1 MIGSFKA
8 EILKLRKRPATW
20 VLLGVVLG
28 LTQLFGYVLPYSS
41 WLTSDQ
47 NFRTQG
53 LDPQAVLAGTL
64 PGELVPTSLGGFPVF
79 AGALALILGAL
90 ATGSEYGWGTWQT
103 ALTQRPTRLAVYGG
117 KLLALAASTLGIVLA
132 TFALNGTVAGVIAT
146 VESRALDYPSAA
158 ELAQGIGSGW
168 LILGCGPASG
178 PCSGSPSGAWPC
190 RSASG
195 GLGPRGREPG
205 LGGGRQPADLAPA
218 PAEPA
223 PRGERRVPGLV
234 LAPGGGSSGE
244 APPGV
249 IDAVTGGRATLS
261 LAIYVPPSSA
271 AWAPFSLRRRDVT
284 SERRRRAPRTTAA
297 RAAGRGPRP
306 ARAAQVT
313 RAPGRGRARRPRRLG
328 GRIRGRAWRAG
339 RPSRATPRCLPW
351 RRR

>member
-1 MIGSFKA
+1 MIASFNA
-8 EILKLRKRPATW
+8 ELLKLRKRPATW
-20 VLLGVVLG
+20 ILLGVVLG

-47 NFRTQG
+47 NFQTQG

-168 LILGCGPASG
+168 LILGMWA
-178 PCSGSPSGAWPC
+178 
-190 RSASG
+190 
-195 GLGPRGREPG
+195 GLGAVLGFTFRGVALPIG
-205 LGGGRQPADLAPA
+205 LGVVWVLGVENLVSAVAGSLLTSLQPLRDLL
-218 PAEPA
+218 
-223 PRGERRVPGLV
+223 PGVNAGSLV
-234 LAPGGGSSGE
+234 WSLAPGGGSTGE

-249 IDAVTGGRATLS
+249 SDAVTGGRATLA
-261 LAIYVPPSSA
+261 LVLYVA
-271 AWAPFSLRRRDVT
+271 AFAVAGAALIRRRDV
-284 SERRRRAPRTTAA
+284 A
-297 RAAGRGPRP
+297 
-306 ARAAQVT
+306 
-313 RAPGRGRARRPRRLG
+313 
-328 GRIRGRAWRAG
+328 
-339 RPSRATPRCLPW
+339 
-351 RRR
+351 